1 LRNPYLPLTLT
12 TLFWSGNWIAGVAFL
27 GERFGLH
34 HAVGMALIMAG
45 VTIASR
51 KWAG

>member
-1 LRNPYLPLTLT
+1 MLYFTGCLRYPRLLLTLAV
-12 TLFWSGNWIAGVAFL
+12 LFWSGNWI
-27 GERFGLH
+27 
-34 HAVGMALIMAG
+34 AG